1 MIFLLDHE
9 NYFERF
15 SDYFYVKNLRAVA
28 QGCFFCHENAKQTP
42 QHLLAD
48 AIEAFLMISEKA
60 CIH

>member
-15 SDYFYVKNLRAVA
+15 SDYFYVKIYGLLHRAV
-28 QGCFFCHENAKQTP
+28 FFCHENAKQTP